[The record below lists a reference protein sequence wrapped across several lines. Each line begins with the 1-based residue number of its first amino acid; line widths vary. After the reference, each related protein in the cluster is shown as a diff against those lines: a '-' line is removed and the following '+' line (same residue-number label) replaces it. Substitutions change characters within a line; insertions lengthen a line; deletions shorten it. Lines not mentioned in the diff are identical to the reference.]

1 MPKRLPTP
9 AVVWA
14 RDPMRALI
22 RYARSLGYQ
31 VDPADTYDDER
42 HIMGRC
48 WYDRKLIEVERRLS
62 SADAISTLA
71 HEIGHAYLNETIGRD
86 HTELDAD
93 RLACRILIDP
103 DKFEKAAAGTDDPAA
118 IAEALG
124 VRVRLVK
131 VQQAA

>member
-1 MPKRLPTP
+1 MPRRLPTP

-22 RYARSLGYQ
+22 RYARSLGYE
-31 VDPADTYDDER
+31 VEPGDLYDEER
-42 HIMGRC
+42 RITGRC
-48 WYDRKLIEVERRLS
+48 WYNRNLIQVERRLIRNE
-62 SADAISTLA
+62 AISTLA

-93 RLACRILIDP
+93 QLACRMLIDP
-103 DKFEKAAAGTDDPAA
+103 DKFEKAAAGTDDPAI

-124 VRVRLVK
+124 VGVQLVR